1 MANTLF
7 FISLFLI
14 WIMLLYHM
22 FLMEGGYLH
31 FRTFEKPIDEWA
43 KKMDKVPSVSI
54 FIPAHNEALVIDQT
68 LRAMS
73 RLYYPKDQLEVIVIN
88 DNSSDETGAI
98 AEQYAKKFPFI
109 RVIETVE
116 PNKGK
121 GKSSALNSALADST
135 GDIVVV
141 YDADNTPER
150 MAVWYLVMGLIN
162 DPKAAATVGKFRV
175 INAAETWLTRFINIE
190 TICFQW
196 MAQGGRWKW
205 FKVATI
211 PGTNFAI
218 RRTVLE
224 QLGGWDVKALA
235 EDTELTIRVYNL
247 GYHIRFFPKAITW
260 EQEPETLKVWWK
272 QRTRWARG
280 NQYVVLKFLS
290 QFFTL
295 KRKSIMF
302 DLFYFF
308 FTYFLFFFGVILSN
322 TLFIINLFYDIGL
335 TVGDIALV
343 LWVLAFLLFLGEV
356 MITLSIEKTEMNRKN
371 FFYVILM
378 YFTYS
383 QMWIVLVV
391 WSLLLEIKRMFTG
404 QEVQWYK
411 TERFSKQSDKGAE

>member
-1 MANTLF
+1 MADLLF
-7 FISLFLI
+7 YCSLILI
-14 WIMLLYHM
+14 WVMLLYHM
-22 FLMEGGYLH
+22 FLMQGGYLH
-31 FRTFEKPIDEWA
+31 FRSFEKPIDKWSE
-43 KKMDKVPSVSI
+43 KMVDVPTVSI
-54 FIPAHNEALVIDQT
+54 FIPAHNEAVVIEQT

-73 RLYYPKDQLEVIVIN
+73 RLHYPKDKLEVIVIN
-88 DNSSDETGAI
+88 DNSSDDTGII
-98 AEQYAKKFPFI
+98 ASKFAEKFPFI

-121 GKSSALNSALADST
+121 GKSSALNSALADSESE
-135 GDIVVV
+135 IVVV

-150 MAVWYLVMGLIN
+150 MAVWYLVMGLVN

-175 INAAETWLTRFINIE
+175 INADETWLTRFINIE

-205 FKVATI
+205 FNIATI

-218 RRTVLE
+218 RRSVLE
-224 QLGGWDVKALA
+224 ELGGWDVKALA
-235 EDTELTIRVYNL
+235 EDTELTIRVYNM

-260 EQEPETLKVWWK
+260 EQEPENLKVWWK

-280 NQYVVLKFLS
+280 NQYVVLKFLT
-290 QFFTL
+290 QFMTL
-295 KRKSIMF
+295 KRKSIIF

-322 TLFIINLFYDIGL
+322 GLFITNLFFDINLTIGN
-335 TVGDIALV
+335 IAIV
-343 LWVLAFLLFLGEV
+343 LWILAFLLFLGEV

-391 WSLLLEIKRMFTG
+391 WSLFLEIKRVFTG

-411 TERFSKQSDKGAE
+411 TERFAKKTK